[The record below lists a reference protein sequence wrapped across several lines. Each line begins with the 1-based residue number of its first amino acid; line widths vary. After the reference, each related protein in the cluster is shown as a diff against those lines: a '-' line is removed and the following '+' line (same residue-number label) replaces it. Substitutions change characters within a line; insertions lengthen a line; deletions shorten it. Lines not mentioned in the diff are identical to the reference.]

1 MNIFSKQFLMN
12 AKTSILPSE
21 YRQAE
26 YLEGTGTQWIDTDI
40 HTDQDTGFYLDA
52 SLSEVIYPTATQS
65 ANMLCGQ
72 FNANYNVGYV
82 NSDTNKYII
91 FGHPKGENNK
101 FYVTADTERH
111 TYQDNY
117 LNNRKYIYD
126 DMELDISP
134 VTFTNGFGFCIF
146 RTTNRQD
153 GRYWTP
159 PIKAKIYRLKMSQGD
174 TITHDFY
181 PAVRKS
187 DGEAGLYDIT
197 TDIFY
202 TNSGSGEFITG

>member
-1 MNIFSKQFLMN
+1 MN

-21 YRQAE
+21 YRQVN

-52 SLSEVIYPTATQS
+52 SLSEVIYPTVDRS
-65 ANMLCGQ
+65 ARMFCGQ
-72 FNANYNVGYV
+72 VTTNFYAGYA
-82 NSDTNKYII
+82 NSDTNKFIL
-91 FGHPKGENNK
+91 FGRKDSLNNK
-101 FYVTADTERH
+101 FYVTIDTERH
-111 TYQDNY
+111 TYQNNY

-126 DMELDISP
+126 NMEFDASD
-134 VTFTNGFGFCIF
+134 VTFTNNYGFCIF
-146 RTTNRQD
+146 RTTYSRDTN
-153 GRYWTP
+153 YYHA